1 VEKLNVFTP
10 EQTTALKSAF
20 NKHTASLATG
30 ASVGNLVRK
39 TLQDAN
45 ITAFELLPESNE
57 LFSGRAEVR
66 PMLLGF
72 INDSLPASVKQLIG
86 AKPSD
91 CNDLFCFLW
100 SERTNKQR
108 EIISVAVRT
117 DDQKKLGFKT
127 LKEHRRDWTQQANS
141 RLNDYRSSLARLTGA
156 ILKKPTSD
164 ASDATDEKSDKVNAI
179 EQGSKNLSHSIENC
193 ESSDVALSRIT
204 KRDFNDLARILNK
217 LMGLTEPTH

>member
-1 VEKLNVFTP
+1 MEKLNVFTP

-164 ASDATDEKSDKVNAI
+164 ASDASDATDATDKVKVCPI
-179 EQGSKNLSHSIENC
+179 MQESRNLLNSLRA
-193 ESSDVALSRIT
+193 SDVAPLPT
-204 KRDFNDLARILNK
+204 KEFNALIKSLIKLAQ
-217 LMGLTEPTH
+217 PTH

>member
-1 VEKLNVFTP
+1 MEKLNVFTT

-57 LFSGRAEVR
+57 LFNGRAEVR

-86 AKPSD
+86 AKPAD
-91 CNDLFCFLW
+91 CNDLVCFLW
-100 SERTNKQR
+100 PDRLNKQR
-108 EIISVAVRT
+108 EVISVAVRT

-141 RLNDYRSSLARLTGA
+141 RLNDYRSSLAKLTGA

-164 ASDATDEKSDKVNAI
+164 ATDATDATDKVKVCPI
-179 EQGSKNLSHSIENC
+179 MQQSTNLLNSLRA
-193 ESSDVALSRIT
+193 SDVAPLPT
-204 KRDFNDLARILNK
+204 KEFNALIKSLIKLAQ
-217 LMGLTEPTH
+217 PTH